1 MVHTLYKT
9 AVVRAINELK
19 DLHLRSKVNDIRSH
33 VQSSLQP
40 DHHWNDAI
48 FIKTL
53 KGLVSD
59 GDIEECAV
67 GNYAL
72 SKDFKEKRIKRHS
85 AAFPPIYSPSHLA
98 TKEIQ
103 GKSSPVR
110 KQEHAK
116 QKIIPKKI
124 YDSLQ

>member
-1 MVHTLYKT
+1 M
-9 AVVRAINELK
+9 
-19 DLHLRSKVNDIRSH
+19 HLRSKANDIRSH
-33 VQSSLQP
+33 VQSSLRP
-40 DHHWNDAI
+40 DHNWNDTI

-53 KGLVSD
+53 KSLVSD

-72 SKDFKEKRIKRHS
+72 SSKFKGKRTKSMERFLERHS
-85 AAFPPIYSPSHLA
+85 AVWCVPPEYSSHMA
-98 TKEIQ
+98 TKTIQ

-124 YDSLQ
+124 YDSLHVPIKHPMDTH